1 MQYHRVYHLCLHL
14 TDLKKKIAR
23 EGGKVNVLKL
33 YVLIF
38 KTKQRTRKSFVLK
51 NKNLKQFSKQSLKRV
66 ERGFCL
72 VLLVILYL
80 HSFIRPCSV
89 CQYVNILTSR
99 LSGKNC
105 INFLRFFC
113 LSIAKRELDTRKKTA
128 NL

>member
-51 NKNLKQFSKQSLKRV
+51 NKNLKKILK
-66 ERGFCL
+66 
-72 VLLVILYL
+72 
-80 HSFIRPCSV
+80 
-89 CQYVNILTSR
+89 
-99 LSGKNC
+99 
-105 INFLRFFC
+105 
-113 LSIAKRELDTRKKTA
+113 AKLKA
-128 NL
+128 S